1 MIFVKTYSE
10 NMVFKTTKAKCWWF
24 YCFVAENIN
33 SKEVTMYWKREMK
46 NEEQLLARQIL
57 HKIRTVTEAETF
69 TFKLFGSRSHSCPNE
84 RLNLPLLIKGAPN

>member
-1 MIFVKTYSE
+1 
-10 NMVFKTTKAKCWWF
+10 
-24 YCFVAENIN
+24 
-33 SKEVTMYWKREMK
+33 MK

-69 TFKLFGSRSHSCPNE
+69 TFKLFGSRSHSCANE